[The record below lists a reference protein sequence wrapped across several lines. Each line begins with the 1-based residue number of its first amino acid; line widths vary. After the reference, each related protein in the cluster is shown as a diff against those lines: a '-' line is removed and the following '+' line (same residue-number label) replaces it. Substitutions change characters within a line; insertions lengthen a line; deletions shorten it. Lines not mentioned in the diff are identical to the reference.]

1 MTTKTETTGTAEG
14 EAPNQVGGQRDAPE
28 SLAGQDE
35 QVDMRA
41 GSDEVESTDARPD
54 SHVDAGTDASNE
66 NAGEDES
73 GDKTGEDG
81 SESPVEDELARA
93 QAETAEFRD
102 RWIRAVA
109 ELENTRK
116 RAERDRRDA
125 EAYGGRRL
133 ARDLL
138 SVHDNLNRALSSVDD
153 DQREAAH
160 ALIEGVELT
169 LKELVA
175 AFSRNGIVRVAPEI
189 GDRFDPKRHEA
200 MFNAPHPEVPA
211 GSIMTVIETG
221 FSIGDRLLRAAQVGV
236 SAGPPPAPN
245 GEDE

>member
-1 MTTKTETTGTAEG
+1 MTTKTETTSTAEG
-14 EAPNQVGGQRDAPE
+14 EAPNQVGGQQDVPE
-28 SLAGQDE
+28 SGAVQDE
-35 QVDMRA
+35 QVEVRA
-41 GSDEVESTDARPD
+41 GPDEVDSTDAEPDSVDDTDADASAEKAGEVESR
-54 SHVDAGTDASNE
+54 
-66 NAGEDES
+66 DE
-73 GDKTGEDG
+73 TGEDG
-81 SESPVEDELARA
+81 AEAPIEDELARA
-93 QAETAEFRD
+93 QAETAEIRD

-153 DQREAAH
+153 DQREAAR

-175 AFSRNGIVRVAPEI
+175 AFSRNGIVRVDPDI

-200 MFNAPHPEVPA
+200 MFNAPHPQVPA

-221 FSIGDRLLRAAQVGV
+221 FSIGERLLRAAQVGV
-236 SAGPPPAPN
+236 SAGPPPAPS
-245 GEDE
+245 GEDD

>member
-1 MTTKTETTGTAEG
+1 MNTKTETTSTAEG
-14 EAPNQVGGQRDAPE
+14 EAPNQVDDPRDEPE
-28 SLAGQDE
+28 SEAGRGERGTEHGGADE
-35 QVDMRA
+35 IESAEANSDALDIA
-41 GSDEVESTDARPD
+41 GADVLSGTTEVHEPGDE
-54 SHVDAGTDASNE
+54 
-66 NAGEDES
+66 AGEDVA
-73 GDKTGEDG
+73 
-81 SESPVEDELARA
+81 ESPAEDELDKARREA
-93 QAETAEFRD
+93 AENRD
-102 RWIRAVA
+102 RWVRTMA

-153 DQREAAH
+153 IQREAAS

-175 AFSRNGIVRVAPEI
+175 AFSRNGIVQVAPEI

-200 MFNAPHPEVPA
+200 MFNAPHPDVPA
-211 GSIMTVIETG
+211 GNITTVVETG
-221 FSIGDRLLRAAQVGV
+221 FSIGERLLRAAQVGV
-236 SAGPPPAPN
+236 SAGPPPAP
-245 GEDE
+245 DAADD

>member
-1 MTTKTETTGTAEG
+1 MNTKTDTTSTAEG
-14 EAPNQVGGQRDAPE
+14 EAPNQVDDPRDMPE
-28 SLAGQDE
+28 FGAGQEERGNAEGGAEEPEPTEANSDAL
-35 QVDMRA
+35 DAA
-41 GSDEVESTDARPD
+41 GAEVIS
-54 SHVDAGTDASNE
+54 GTT
-66 NAGEDES
+66 GEDES
-73 GDKTGEDG
+73 GDETGEDVG
-81 SESPVEDELARA
+81 ESPVEDELDKARREA
-93 QAETAEFRD
+93 AENRD
-102 RWIRAVA
+102 RWVRTMA

-153 DQREAAH
+153 IQREAAS

-175 AFSRNGIVRVAPEI
+175 AFSRNGIVQVAPEI

-200 MFNAPHPEVPA
+200 MFNAPHPDVPA
-211 GSIMTVIETG
+211 GNIMTVIETG

-236 SAGPPPAPN
+236 SAGPPPEPDT
-245 GEDE
+245 EDD

>member
-1 MTTKTETTGTAEG
+1 MTTKTETTSTAED
-14 EAPNQVGGQRDAPE
+14 EAPNQACGQRDAPE
-28 SLAGQDE
+28 SETGQDE
-35 QVDMRA
+35 QA
-41 GSDEVESTDARPD
+41 GVRGESDGVESTDTEPD
-54 SHVDAGTDASNE
+54 SRDDAGADPSAEEAEEDAS
-66 NAGEDES
+66 
-73 GDKTGEDG
+73 GDGNGEDG
-81 SESPVEDELARA
+81 AESPVEDELARA

-125 EAYGGRRL
+125 EAYGGSRL

-153 DQREAAH
+153 DQREAAR

-175 AFSRNGIVRVAPEI
+175 AFSRNGIVPVAPEI
-189 GDRFDPKRHEA
+189 GDRFDAKRHEA

-211 GSIMTVIETG
+211 GGIITVIETG
-221 FSIGDRLLRAAQVGV
+221 FSIGERLLRAAQVGV
-236 SAGPPPAPN
+236 SAGPPPAPS
-245 GEDE
+245 GEDD

>member
-1 MTTKTETTGTAEG
+1 MNTKTETTGTADG
-14 EAPNQVGGQRDAPE
+14 EAPNQVDAPREMPE
-28 SLAGQDE
+28 SEAGQEETVNVQGGADE
-35 QVDMRA
+35 R
-41 GSDEVESTDARPD
+41 ELTDANSDTPD
-54 SHVDAGTDASNE
+54 AAGAEVFSET
-66 NAGEDES
+66 AGEDES
-73 GDKTGEDG
+73 EDETGEDVD
-81 SESPVEDELARA
+81 ESPIEDELAKARREA
-93 QAETAEFRD
+93 AENRE
-102 RWIRAVA
+102 RWVRSMA

-153 DQREAAH
+153 IQRDAAS

-175 AFSRNGIVRVAPEI
+175 AFSRNGIVPVAPEI

-200 MFNAPHPEVPA
+200 MFNAPHPDVPA
-211 GSIMTVIETG
+211 GNIMTVIETG

-236 SAGPPPAPN
+236 SAGPPPEPDT
-245 GEDE
+245 EDD

>member
-1 MTTKTETTGTAEG
+1 MTTKTETTSTAED
-14 EAPNQVGGQRDAPE
+14 EAPNQARSQQDAPE
-28 SLAGQDE
+28 SGAGQDE
-35 QVDMRA
+35 QDDVRA
-41 GSDEVESTDARPD
+41 GSDELESTYAETGSLDDA
-54 SHVDAGTDASNE
+54 DADASAE
-66 NAGEDES
+66 KAEEDES
-73 GDKTGEDG
+73 GDGNGVDG
-81 SESPVEDELARA
+81 AEVPVEDELARA

-153 DQREAAH
+153 DQREAAR

-175 AFSRNGIVRVAPEI
+175 AFSRNGIVPVAPDI

-211 GSIMTVIETG
+211 GNIMTVIETG
-221 FSIGDRLLRAAQVGV
+221 FSIGERLLRAAQVGV
-236 SAGPPPAPN
+236 SAGPPPAPS
-245 GEDE
+245 GEDD